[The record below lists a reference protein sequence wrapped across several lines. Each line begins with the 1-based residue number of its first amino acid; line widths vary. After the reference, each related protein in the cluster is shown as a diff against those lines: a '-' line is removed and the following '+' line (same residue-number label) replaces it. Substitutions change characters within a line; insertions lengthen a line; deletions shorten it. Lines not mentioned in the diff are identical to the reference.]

1 VVLYGNLK
9 KNFKVMR
16 LDIKSIASGSSGNFY
31 IVEDGG
37 EKLLIECG
45 ISINK
50 IKQSLEFK
58 LTDTIGCLVTHSHLD
73 HSKES
78 EKLFSS
84 GVDVYMSKGTA
95 DKLNL
100 KSHRLKIIKAH
111 EQFNINEWSILPF
124 DVHHD
129 DPEPLNFLI
138 QKGDEKLVYLTDTFY
153 CEYKFNNLTRIMI
166 ECNYSKKILDENI
179 AAGRV
184 PMEQKKRLL
193 KSHFGLKNVK
203 DFLKAN
209 DLSKVNEI
217 HLLHLSN
224 RNSDA
229 NLFKK
234 EIQELTGKLVY
245 VAGGDD

>member
-1 VVLYGNLK
+1 MGGVL
-9 KNFKVMR
+9 VE
-16 LDIKSIASGSSGNFY
+16 IIPVASGSSGNFY
-31 IVEDGG
+31 IVEDGN

-45 ISINK
+45 ISITK

-58 LTDTIGCLVTHSHLD
+58 LTDVIGCLVTHSHLD

-78 EKLFSS
+78 KKLFSS
-84 GVDVYMSKGTA
+84 GVNVYMSKGTA

-111 EQFNINEWSILPF
+111 KQFNINDWSILPF

-138 QKGDEKLVYLTDTFY
+138 QKGNEKLVYLTDTFY
-153 CEYKFNNLTRIMI
+153 CKYKFNNLTRIMI

-184 PMEQKKRLL
+184 PMVQKNRLL
-193 KSHFGLKNVK
+193 KSHFSLKNVK
-203 DFLKAN
+203 DFLNAN
-209 DLSKVNEI
+209 DLSKVREI

-229 NLFKK
+229 KLFKK
-234 EIQELTGKLVY
+234 EIQELTGKMVK
-245 VAGGDD
+245 VAEKYKGGNINVK

>member
-1 VVLYGNLK
+1 MLNI
-9 KNFKVMR
+9 N
-16 LDIKSIASGSSGNFY
+16 SIASGSSGNFY
-31 IVEDGG
+31 IVEDGN

-45 ISINK
+45 VSINK
-50 IKQSLEFK
+50 IKQSMKFK
-58 LTDTIGCLVTHSHLD
+58 LTDAIGCLVTHSHLD

-84 GVDVYMSKGTA
+84 GIDVYMSKGTA

-111 EQFNINEWSILPF
+111 EQFNINDWSILPF

-138 QKGDEKLVYLTDTFY
+138 QKGEEKLVYLTDTFY
-153 CEYKFNNLTRIMI
+153 CKYKFNDLNYIMI

-179 AAGRV
+179 AAGKV
-184 PMEQKKRLL
+184 PMIHRNRLL
-193 KSHFGLKNVK
+193 KSHFSLQNVK

-209 DLSKVNEI
+209 DLSKVREI
-217 HLLHLSN
+217 WLLHLSD
-224 RNSDA
+224 RNSNA
-229 NLFKK
+229 KLFKE
-234 EIQELTGKLVY
+234 EIQELTGKMVK
-245 VAGGDD
+245 VAEKYKGGNINVK

>member
-1 VVLYGNLK
+1 MGGVL
-9 KNFKVMR
+9 VE
-16 LDIKSIASGSSGNFY
+16 IIPVASGSSGNFY
-31 IVEDGG
+31 IVEDGN

-45 ISINK
+45 ISITK

-58 LTDTIGCLVTHSHLD
+58 LTDVIGCLVTHSHLD

-78 EKLFSS
+78 ENLFSS

-111 EQFNINEWSILPF
+111 KQFNINDWSILPF

-138 QKGDEKLVYLTDTFY
+138 QKGNEKLVYLTDTFY
-153 CEYKFNNLTRIMI
+153 CKYKFNNLTRIMI

-184 PMEQKKRLL
+184 PAAQKNRII
-193 KSHFGLKNVK
+193 KSHMSLKTVK
-203 DFLKAN
+203 DMLRAN
-209 DLSKVNEI
+209 DLSQVKEI
-217 HLLHLSN
+217 HLLHLSD
-224 RNSDA
+224 RNSSA
-229 NLFKK
+229 KLFKK
-234 EIQELTGKLVY
+234 EIQELTGKPVY
-245 VAGGDD
+245 IAGGRS

>member
-1 VVLYGNLK
+1 MGGVL
-9 KNFKVMR
+9 VE
-16 LDIKSIASGSSGNFY
+16 IIPVASGSSGNFY
-31 IVEDGG
+31 IVEDGN

-45 ISINK
+45 ISITK

-58 LTDTIGCLVTHSHLD
+58 LTNAIGCLVTHSHLD

-84 GVDVYMSKGTA
+84 GVNVYMSKGTA

-111 EQFNINEWSILPF
+111 KQFNINDWSILPF

-138 QKGDEKLVYLTDTFY
+138 QKGNEKLVYLTDTFY
-153 CEYKFNNLTRIMI
+153 CKYKFNNLTRIMI

-179 AAGRV
+179 VAGRV
-184 PMEQKKRLL
+184 PMVQKNRLL
-193 KSHFGLKNVK
+193 KSHFSLKNVK

-209 DLSKVNEI
+209 DLSQVKEI
-217 HLLHLSN
+217 HLLHLSD
-224 RNSDA
+224 RNSSA
-229 NLFKK
+229 KLFKK
-234 EIQELTGKLVY
+234 EIQELTGKMVK
-245 VAGGDD
+245 VAEE

>member
-1 VVLYGNLK
+1 MGGVL
-9 KNFKVMR
+9 VE
-16 LDIKSIASGSSGNFY
+16 IIPVASGSSGNFY
-31 IVEDGG
+31 IVEDGN

-45 ISINK
+45 ISITK

-58 LTDTIGCLVTHSHLD
+58 LTNAIGCLVTHSHLD

-84 GVDVYMSKGTA
+84 GVNVYMSKGTA

-111 EQFNINEWSILPF
+111 KQFNINDWSILPF

-138 QKGDEKLVYLTDTFY
+138 QKGNEKLVYLTDTFY
-153 CEYKFNNLTRIMI
+153 CKYKFNNLTRIMI

-184 PMEQKKRLL
+184 PMVQKNRLL
-193 KSHFGLKNVK
+193 KSHFSLKNVK
-203 DFLKAN
+203 DFLNAN
-209 DLSKVNEI
+209 DLSKVREI

-229 NLFKK
+229 KLFKK
-234 EIQELTGKLVY
+234 EIQELTGKMVK
-245 VAGGDD
+245 VAEE

>member
-1 VVLYGNLK
+1 MGGVL
-9 KNFKVMR
+9 VE
-16 LDIKSIASGSSGNFY
+16 IIPVASGSSGNFY
-31 IVEDGG
+31 IVEDGN

-45 ISINK
+45 ISITK

-58 LTDTIGCLVTHSHLD
+58 LTDVIGCLVTHSHLD

-84 GVDVYMSKGTA
+84 GVNVYMSKGTA

-111 EQFNINEWSILPF
+111 KQFNINDWSILPF

-138 QKGDEKLVYLTDTFY
+138 QKGNEKLVYLTDTFY
-153 CEYKFNNLTRIMI
+153 CKYKFNNLTRIMI

-184 PMEQKKRLL
+184 PMVQKNRLL
-193 KSHFGLKNVK
+193 KSHFSLKNVK

-209 DLSKVNEI
+209 DLSKVREI
-217 HLLHLSN
+217 WLLHLSD
-224 RNSDA
+224 RNSNA
-229 NLFKK
+229 ERFKR
-234 EIQELTGKLVY
+234 EIQEISGCPVY
-245 VAGGDD
+245 IAEE